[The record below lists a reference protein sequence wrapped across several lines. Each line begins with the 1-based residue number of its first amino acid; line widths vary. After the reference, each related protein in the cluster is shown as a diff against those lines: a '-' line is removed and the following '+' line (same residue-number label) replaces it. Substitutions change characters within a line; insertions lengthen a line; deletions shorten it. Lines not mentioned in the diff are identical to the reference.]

1 MVVGVLKLDLLIHGS
16 HSLKQKRSVVKSIL
30 GRCRVRFPVS
40 CAEIGHQDLWQRA
53 LVGFAVLENSE
64 ASVHQILQ
72 KVIEEVERIGLAE
85 VCGQEIELI
94 HY

>member
-1 MVVGVLKLDLLIHGS
+1 
-16 HSLKQKRSVVKSIL
+16 
-30 GRCRVRFPVS
+30 
-40 CAEIGHQDLWQRA
+40 LWQRA